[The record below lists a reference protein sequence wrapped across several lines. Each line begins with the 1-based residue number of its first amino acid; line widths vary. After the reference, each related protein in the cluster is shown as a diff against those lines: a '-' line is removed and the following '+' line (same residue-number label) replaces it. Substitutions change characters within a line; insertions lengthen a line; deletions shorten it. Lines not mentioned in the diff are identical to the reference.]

1 MMMVVR
7 LKKIVETLGRHSYHL
22 VTHHLIQE
30 KKKDCDS
37 DLMWSVQSL
46 HHKQQSLVSHQ
57 MTDPEFAAYNENI
70 SVKIIS

>member
-7 LKKIVETLGRHSYHL
+7 LKKIVEKLGRHSYHL

-30 KKKDCDS
+30 KKKESDS
-37 DLMWSVQSL
+37 DLMSVQNL

-57 MTDPEFAAYNENI
+57 MTDPEFAAYNEKI